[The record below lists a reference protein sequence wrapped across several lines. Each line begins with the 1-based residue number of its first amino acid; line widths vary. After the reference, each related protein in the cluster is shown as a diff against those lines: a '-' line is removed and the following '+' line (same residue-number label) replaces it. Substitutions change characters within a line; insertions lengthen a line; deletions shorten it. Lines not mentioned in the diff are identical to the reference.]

1 MQAPRRTSLEN
12 DKVNVNSRNRAQGVG
27 LGFLAGYVDTL
38 GFIALFGL
46 FTAHVT
52 GNFILIGAALA
63 DPSKT
68 SILLKFLAFPAFIVG
83 IAAARVLIGQA
94 QRRNWPALTLALL
107 LQLALL
113 AGFMVCGLLAAPIGS
128 DVTPYAMAAGLLG
141 TAAMGAH
148 SATSRLLLAHLA
160 PTSMM
165 TGNVTQIV
173 IDTVDAIGGKVE
185 GALAERCAK
194 FLWPLGAFGSGAI
207 VAAFA
212 YLAFGFAAL
221 LVPIAILLAL
231 IGLDL
236 AESRQPGAAV

>member
-1 MQAPRRTSLEN
+1 M
-12 DKVNVNSRNRAQGVG
+12 DVNKGNRAQGVG

-94 QRRNWPALTLALL
+94 QQRSWPALTLALL

-113 AGFMVCGLLAAPIGS
+113 AGFMICGLLAAPIGT
-128 DVTPYAMAAGLLG
+128 DVTSYAMAAGLLG

-173 IDTVDAIGGKVE
+173 IDTVDAIGGKVD

-194 FLWPLGAFGSGAI
+194 FFWPLAAFGTGAI

-231 IGLDL
+231 IALDR
-236 AESRQPGAAV
+236 AESRLAGATV